1 MGRLLLYREDVANF
15 LKYNIVII
23 IILLLFYQICLDE
36 KEKVSRDKDGH
47 ERCCSSGSVFDE
59 HDQTVPLGV
68 DHDEAPQAPS
78 LDVGS
83 SSASLTRRACVPSKQ
98 DVYTGKYIAQ

>member
-1 MGRLLLYREDVANF
+1 MLLIF
-15 LKYNIVII
+15 LKYDIV
-23 IILLLFYQICLDE
+23 IILLLFFYQICLDK

-47 ERCCSSGSVFDE
+47 ERCCSSSSGSVFDE
-59 HDQTVPLGV
+59 HDQTVLLGV

-83 SSASLTRRACVPSKQ
+83 SSASSTHRACVPSKQ